1 MDQQLTTPIAQEAE
15 NSVMAL
21 MKRYGNEFA
30 SVIPPQYT
38 AKYFGGLVKVAIIQT
53 PKLAGCTAVS
63 FVNSVLTAASLGL
76 PIRKNS
82 AYLLP
87 YGKECQLVID
97 YHGKLDLARRAGV
110 GSVHVELVRDG
121 DEYRYG
127 FDRGGLDFHW
137 KPGSTRGEIT
147 NVFVAAKVNGD
158 VQYTVMTLE
167 DIEVI
172 RRRAQNGRG
181 KDSTDRF
188 GKTIKGLSLAE
199 IRALDLDT
207 LPWNSPYKVPWVEWY
222 DRQARKTA
230 IHRAA
235 HDWPL
240 SPQLMISQELDVANE
255 TGQAAPLD
263 EKLAMVIDRI
273 DPADNRPMVDGGGD
287 TREEQAATLA
297 AVKARKMAEVNE
309 YKKTGPPI
317 TKGQCDQIMAAAN
330 KAGIQPDAMQ
340 SILNRHFSTSIPDL
354 RQSAFDSVMA
364 AIDEA
369 GNG

>member
-1 MDQQLTTPIAQEAE
+1 
-15 NSVMAL
+15 
-21 MKRYGNEFA
+21 
-30 SVIPPQYT
+30 
-38 AKYFGGLVKVAIIQT
+38 
-53 PKLAGCTAVS
+53 
-63 FVNSVLTAASLGL
+63 VLTAASLGL

-110 GSVHVELVRDG
+110 GSVHVELVREG

-127 FDRGGLDFHW
+127 FDRGGLDFLW
-137 KPGSTRGEIT
+137 TPARERGEIT
-147 NVFVAAKVNGD
+147 DLFVAAKVNND
-158 VQYTVMTLE
+158 IQYTVMTLHDVE
-167 DIEVI
+167 TI
-172 RRRAQNGRG
+172 RSKAQAGRAREFEHYH
-181 KDSTDRF
+181 KRYP
-188 GKTIKGLSLAE
+188 GLTLAE
-199 IRALDLDT
+199 IRALDIAA

-255 TGQAAPLD
+255 TGQAAPID

-287 TREEQAATLA
+287 SYAEQKEAAA
-297 AVKARKMAEVNE
+297 AVGAEQLAKAEARRS
-309 YKKTGPPI
+309 GPPV
-317 TKGQCDQIMAAAN
+317 TKGQCDKIHAAAA
-330 KAGIQPDAMQ
+330 AGNITREVLQG
-340 SILNRHFSTSIPDL
+340 ILSKHWATSVPDL
-354 RQSAFDSVMA
+354 KQSDFDSVMA
-364 AIDEA
+364 AIEEA
-369 GNG
+369 AQ

>member
-110 GSVHVELVRDG
+110 GSVHVELVRQG

-127 FDRGGLDFHW
+127 FDRGGLDFLW
-137 KPGSTRGEIT
+137 TPARERGEIT
-147 NVFVAAKVNGD
+147 DLFVAAKVNND
-158 VQYTVMTLE
+158 VQYTVMTLN
-167 DIEVI
+167 DVEVI
-172 RRRAQNGRG
+172 RSKAQAGRARDFDHYG
-181 KDSTDRF
+181 KRV
-188 GKTIKGLSLAE
+188 KGLTLAE
-199 IRALDLDT
+199 IRALDIAA

-255 TGQAAPLD
+255 TGQAAPID

-287 TREEQAATLA
+287 SYAEQKEAA
-297 AVKARKMAEVNE
+297 AVVGAEQLAKAEARRS
-309 YKKTGPPI
+309 GPPV
-317 TKGQCDQIMAAAN
+317 TKGQCDKIHAAAATG
-330 KAGIQPDAMQ
+330 KLTREALQGILSKHWA
-340 SILNRHFSTSIPDL
+340 TSVPDL
-354 RQSAFDSVMA
+354 KQSDYDSVMA
-364 AIDEA
+364 AIEEA
-369 GNG
+369 AQ

>member
-110 GSVHVELVRDG
+110 GSVHVELVRQG

-127 FDRGGLDFHW
+127 FDRGGLDFLW
-137 KPGSTRGEIT
+137 TPGRDRGEIT
-147 NVFVAAKVNGD
+147 DLFVAAKVNND
-158 VQYTVMTLE
+158 IQYTVMTLN
-167 DIEVI
+167 DVEVI
-172 RRRAQNGRG
+172 RSKAQAGRARDFDHYG
-181 KDSTDRF
+181 KRV
-188 GKTIKGLSLAE
+188 KGLTLAE
-199 IRALDLDT
+199 IRALDIAA

-255 TGQAAPLD
+255 TGQAAPID

-287 TREEQAATLA
+287 SYAEQKEAAA
-297 AVKARKMAEVNE
+297 AVGAEQLAKAESRR
-309 YKKTGPPI
+309 TGPPI
-317 TKGQCDQIMAAAN
+317 TRGQADDLWAKV
-330 KAGIQPDAMQ
+330 KALGVSEGRLK
-340 SILNRHFSTSIPDL
+340 SILSSHHTGLVDKL
-354 RQSAFDSVMA
+354 KQSDYDSVMA
-364 AIDEA
+364 AIEEA
-369 GNG
+369 QGA